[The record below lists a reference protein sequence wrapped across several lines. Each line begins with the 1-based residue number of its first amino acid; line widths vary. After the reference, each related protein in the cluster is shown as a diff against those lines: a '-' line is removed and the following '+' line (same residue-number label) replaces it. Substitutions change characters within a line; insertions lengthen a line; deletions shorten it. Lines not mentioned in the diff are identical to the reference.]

1 MRQLGA
7 RLPEL
12 PPVKTDVETP
22 SEIQPH
28 ERHPVEAPEP
38 YPVEVHRIERRPIE
52 AAPVEPLPVP
62 EPTTIRVSPEPI
74 ARAVAPPPAILEPT
88 PAPAAEAQ
96 GPPEPS
102 AEPVAAA
109 AAVAETQASPV
120 LAAAPVIAAQTPP
133 EPIAETTAVT
143 QAPTVPTT
151 EPLAATQAAMEAIA
165 QPQAEEPIA
174 EPVAMAQA
182 QPVLATVPVIAVPES
197 IAEPVVAP
205 QTPSEPIA
213 ERAAAA
219 QAPPVSIAG
228 RPAET
233 HAATK
238 AEPIVAAPQRPPA
251 PVAPAPATQAPP
263 EPVSPR
269 IRITEAPQNPQNMV
283 EPPLRRPPEPRSDS
297 RRELRPIP
305 DVAQEFPEPN
315 LNGRWAEFHDFRR
328 LEPGREGRISLEP
341 LPPPLLT
348 PRGLLSADRE
358 PEHRSSF
365 LTIAVPGIAAILAVG
380 ALLWSGSLRD
390 RVLRQDAQMTALQ
403 QQNRKLAD
411 ALAQMNVDQKVV
423 GALNASGSAPTNAA
437 DQPTQNPTSQTGRAN
452 ADAPAPSGN
461 DSAQAANAGCGC
473 ASPEHSCVT
482 QASRVERGKTRGCL
496 RPALPA
502 IVGAAE
508 GCAPAGGYGV
518 SPGDRPTV
526 SDRLSDEE
534 RCSGSVQLT
543 TPDAANGSRALRD
556 QLTRKHGSVFH
567 CTDAYA
573 TPTCAGATICVRH
586 KPRSKLRSRFLTHV

>member
-22 SEIQPH
+22 SEILPH
-28 ERHPVEAPEP
+28 ERHPVGAPQP

-62 EPTTIRVSPEPI
+62 ESTTIRVSPEPI
-74 ARAVAPPPAILEPT
+74 ARPVASPPAILEPT

-96 GPPEPS
+96 GPLAEPS
-102 AEPVAAA
+102 VEPAAAPA
-109 AAVAETQASPV
+109 AAVAETHAEEAIAEPVALAQAPPPP
-120 LAAAPVIAAQTPP
+120 AAAPVIPAQTPP
-133 EPIAETTAVT
+133 EPIAEKAAVT
-143 QAPTVPTT
+143 QAPLEAEA
-151 EPLAATQAAMEAIA
+151 EPSTAAQAA
-165 QPQAEEPIA
+165 PEPIT
-174 EPVAMAQA
+174 EPVA
-182 QPVLATVPVIAVPES
+182 
-197 IAEPVVAP
+197 AP
-205 QTPSEPIA
+205 QGPPEPPA
-213 ERAAAA
+213 ETAPVA

-233 HAATK
+233 HAATR
-238 AEPIVAAPQRPPA
+238 AEPIVAAPKVPPA
-251 PVAPAPATQAPP
+251 PVSPAPAMQTPP

-269 IRITEAPQNPQNMV
+269 IRITEAPQSMA
-283 EPPLRRPPEPRSDS
+283 EPPLIRSPEPRPES

-328 LEPGREGRISLEP
+328 LEPGHEGRISLEP
-341 LPPPLLT
+341 VPPPPLGQ
-348 PRGLLSADRE
+348 RGLLFADRE

-411 ALAQMNVDQKVV
+411 ALAQRNVDQKVV

-437 DQPTQNPTSQTGRAN
+437 DQPTQNPTSQ
-452 ADAPAPSGN
+452 PAEP
-461 DSAQAANAGCGC
+461 
-473 ASPEHSCVT
+473 T
-482 QASRVERGKTRGCL
+482 QA
-496 RPALPA
+496 
-502 IVGAAE
+502 
-508 GCAPAGGYGV
+508 
-518 SPGDRPTV
+518 
-526 SDRLSDEE
+526 
-534 RCSGSVQLT
+534 
-543 TPDAANGSRALRD
+543 
-556 QLTRKHGSVFH
+556 
-567 CTDAYA
+567 
-573 TPTCAGATICVRH
+573 
-586 KPRSKLRSRFLTHV
+586 